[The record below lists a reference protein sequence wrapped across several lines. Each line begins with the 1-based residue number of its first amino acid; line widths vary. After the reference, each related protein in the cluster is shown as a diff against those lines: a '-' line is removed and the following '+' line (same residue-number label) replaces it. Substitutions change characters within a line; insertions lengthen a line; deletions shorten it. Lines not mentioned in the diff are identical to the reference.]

1 MMTKKSNKGRPMDTD
16 GMRALCAAVVA
27 NACEEFLQ
35 APNKQAWRYL
45 DWFRSQDFEFYSDL
59 DPETVIRQLIRM
71 KNKGRKTLYPLNDF
85 A

>member
-1 MMTKKSNKGRPMDTD
+1 MMKRSNKIRPMDED

-35 APNKQAWRYL
+35 ASNKQAWRII
-45 DWFRSQDFEFYSDL
+45 DWIRSPDFAFYSDL
-59 DPETVIRQLIRM
+59 DPETVIRQLIRL
-71 KNKGRKTLYPLNDF
+71 KHRGRKTLYSDAEL